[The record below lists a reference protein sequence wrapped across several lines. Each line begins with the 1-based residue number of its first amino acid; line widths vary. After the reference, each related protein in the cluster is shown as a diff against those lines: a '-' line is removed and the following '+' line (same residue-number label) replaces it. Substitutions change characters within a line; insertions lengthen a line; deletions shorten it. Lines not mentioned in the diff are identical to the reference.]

1 MYVHFISRNLDF
13 GSSVIG
19 RGHRSSILRMRF
31 GVSLG
36 MDTGMTLKARAASH
50 SHLLVQNNNFS
61 TSFI

>member
-1 MYVHFISRNLDF
+1 MYILFLVILISGHR
-13 GSSVIG
+13 SVIG